1 MLVGTWKNTLLLRQ
15 DNDVVSVT
23 TTWTFRTPGA
33 CNRTVETRS
42 VAAGVPL
49 VSSLDCTWSASGGSL
64 TVTYSG
70 NTTGVTFTVA
80 SVNFSPDVLLLGG
93 IRFDRIG

>member
-1 MLVGTWKNTLLLRQ
+1 MLAGTWRNTILLRQ
-15 DNDVVSVT
+15 DNDVVTVT
-23 TTWTFRTPGA
+23 TTWTFQTPGD

-49 VSSLDCTWSASGGSL
+49 VSSRDCTWSASGGSL
-64 TVTYSG
+64 TVIYSG

-80 SVNFSPDVLLLGG
+80 LVSFSPDALLLGG